1 MADFHNK
8 DVDSIINSFDTNI
21 ESGLKENQVEQ
32 YLNKYGKN
40 VLTGKKDTTIL
51 KMFISQFKDFLV
63 LILIFASIVSII
75 MGETLE
81 GVIILAIVILNAVL
95 GVYQENKASNALKA
109 LKEMAN
115 PLSKVLRNGEIKQI
129 QSELIV
135 PGDIVIIE
143 AGDYIPADLRLF
155 ETVNLKIDES
165 ALTGESVP
173 VEKDSEII
181 LNKDEELGERIN
193 CAYMSTVVTYGRGK
207 GIAVNTGMN
216 TQMGNIANML
226 VSDENEKTP
235 LQKKLDKFG
244 KILGVVCII
253 VCAIIFAIGLMR
265 NMPVFDIFMLAV
277 SLAVA
282 AIPEGLTVVVTVVLS
297 MGMQSMVKS
306 NAIIKRLSAVE
317 SLGSTTVICSDK
329 TGTLTQN
336 KMTAVKLYDNEDL
349 YDITGTGY
357 NIKGEIINTSKNNNE
372 LSNTVKMLAEGLV
385 LCNDSIFDVNK
396 SSILGDPTE
405 GALIVM
411 GKKLDIDKDDINKK
425 YPRIEEIPFDS
436 DRKLM
441 STFHNKDGKI
451 IMYTKGAPDI
461 VVSRSKFIFK
471 NNEIISFD
479 ENIKSNIMSVNN
491 DFADSALRVLAVG
504 YKIIDNID
512 KENFDTIENDLIFL
526 GLVGMIDPPREEAKN
541 AVELCKH
548 AGIKV
553 KMITGDH
560 KITASAI
567 GRELGIIENE
577 KQSMEGKEI
586 DLLSDTELSEKVK
599 NINVF
604 ARVSPEHKVRLV
616 KAIKNNGDIAAMTG
630 DGVNDAPSLKKAD
643 IGIAMG
649 ITGTDVSKEAADMI
663 LTDDNFSSIV
673 NAVEEGRTIYN
684 NIRKVIAYLLACN
697 IGEILLILVAMIIG
711 LPNPLGAVQLLAINL
726 ITDAFPAFAL
736 GMEKKEK
743 GIMDKPPRNPNE
755 SIVDKKM
762 GIAIAAQSISLA
774 LAGLISFVFG
784 YFEFYNHSNS
794 IEIASTFCF
803 ITIVLGELLRA
814 YSARSENISIFKIKI
829 FSNSFLNKT
838 VIVSVLFLLAA
849 VYIPFFN
856 SVFNTVPLKLTDLEV
871 ALLLSF
877 IPMIGGEI
885 GKIISRK
892 FSYK

>member
-173 VEKDSEII
+173 VEKNSEII

-336 KMTAVKLYDNEDL
+336 KMTAVKLYDNKDL

-512 KENFDTIENDLIFL
+512 KENFDTIENDLIF
-526 GLVGMIDPPREEAKN
+526 
-541 AVELCKH
+541 
-548 AGIKV
+548 
-553 KMITGDH
+553 
-560 KITASAI
+560 
-567 GRELGIIENE
+567 
-577 KQSMEGKEI
+577 
-586 DLLSDTELSEKVK
+586 
-599 NINVF
+599 
-604 ARVSPEHKVRLV
+604 
-616 KAIKNNGDIAAMTG
+616 
-630 DGVNDAPSLKKAD
+630 
-643 IGIAMG
+643 
-649 ITGTDVSKEAADMI
+649 
-663 LTDDNFSSIV
+663 
-673 NAVEEGRTIYN
+673 
-684 NIRKVIAYLLACN
+684 
-697 IGEILLILVAMIIG
+697 
-711 LPNPLGAVQLLAINL
+711 
-726 ITDAFPAFAL
+726 
-736 GMEKKEK
+736 
-743 GIMDKPPRNPNE
+743 
-755 SIVDKKM
+755 
-762 GIAIAAQSISLA
+762 
-774 LAGLISFVFG
+774 
-784 YFEFYNHSNS
+784 
-794 IEIASTFCF
+794 
-803 ITIVLGELLRA
+803 
-814 YSARSENISIFKIKI
+814 
-829 FSNSFLNKT
+829 
-838 VIVSVLFLLAA
+838 
-849 VYIPFFN
+849 
-856 SVFNTVPLKLTDLEV
+856 
-871 ALLLSF
+871 
-877 IPMIGGEI
+877 
-885 GKIISRK
+885 
-892 FSYK
+892 